1 MSFLFLYYCLFVFE
15 GFQSN
20 IIITL
25 AFWYTSF
32 IEQRYWSCC
41 ITRWCGLGLGHYN
54 AVWIHWPKA
63 VCGEILMVWFNTA
76 TRCKNAE
83 TCHFYFK
90 ALLVIHLWDI
100 IITSALPSIPSCSC
114 KFWACPCIAGNF
126 DKGRRSWTGHLSPTK
141 VHFVN
146 IFATG
151 WSVTVQCFFR
161 EEHGMD
167 RGYAKLVVWYLLPL
181 LPWIHFD

>member
-1 MSFLFLYYCLFVFE
+1 MSFLFLCYCLFVCFWRLSVKHHNYL
-15 GFQSN
+15 GFL
-20 IIITL
+20 IHEFHWVKIL
-25 AFWYTSF
+25 KLLHH
-32 IEQRYWSCC
+32 EV
-41 ITRWCGLGLGHYN
+41 
-54 AVWIHWPKA
+54 VWVGVGSLQCSLDSPKA

-76 TRCKNAE
+76 TRCKNVE

-151 WSVTVQCFFR
+151 WSVTVQCFL
-161 EEHGMD
+161 EKNM
-167 RGYAKLVVWYLLPL
+167 VWIEDMQSL
-181 LPWIHFD
+181 